1 MATIKYKTPEGEWKK
16 VSIGGGGST
25 EEVYVGSDT
34 PPVGTKVWID
44 PTGTPSQPSQP
55 SAGVEVIDNLESD
68 STTAALSANQG
79 RVLKEMIGQ
88 GGGGA
93 KIYTIPEGV
102 KNATSSAPYMM
113 SQEEIDDFLAQGDFS
128 NTIVRFANPAM
139 SSVLMCTE
147 SISVNSGVLTANF
160 TVSQTLSSNGV
171 ATHLGITYYQIQIG
185 VMNGQGI
192 GAFTKTIATIN
203 LT

>member
-1 MATIKYKTPEGEWKK
+1 MATIRYKDENGQWQEIAVGGT
-16 VSIGGGGST
+16 GGGES
-25 EEVYVGSDT
+25 
-34 PPVGTKVWID
+34 
-44 PTGTPSQPSQP
+44 
-55 SAGVEVIDNLESD
+55 VEVVDNLESA
-68 STTAALSANQG
+68 STTAALSAKQG
-79 RVLKEMIGQ
+79 KVLKEMIEQ
-88 GGGGA
+88 GGGGEGGA

-139 SSVLMCTE
+139 SSVLMCPE

-160 TVSQTLSSNGV
+160 TVSQTVSSNGV
-171 ATHLGITYYQIQIG
+171 ATQLSITYYQIQLG